1 MPEPLLETS
10 GLTRRFGGLVAMSD
24 VALAVEPGEIHAV
37 IGPNGAGKTTLFGC
51 VVGLLRPTA
60 GRITFAGAQVDG
72 LSQHAVVRRGICH
85 SHQIPAP
92 FPFLDVRDN
101 IRVGASFG
109 RRRAEAKAVVDEV
122 LARTGLEPLASTP
135 ARNLSVG
142 NLKLLELARAL
153 ATGPELLCLD
163 EVGSGVTPVELDRML
178 QLIRDVNAAGVTIL
192 YIEHNMQAIGAVC
205 QRGFGLGFGQ
215 KIAEGPP
222 AAPNGGSRAGI
233 KELPAPVDGADYGR
247 AGSSQTAC
255 LCIANAGRDRP
266 HLPRVGASIGGRPGL
281 LGHPGKDVE
290 DSQERESGRLVNGG
304 PLHREVA

>member
-1 MPEPLLETS
+1 MTEPLLVIEHVS
-10 GLTRRFGGLVAMSD
+10 KRFGGLVAVND
-24 VALAVEPGEIHAV
+24 VSLEIGRGEIV
-37 IGPNGAGKTTLFGC
+37 GIIGPNGAGKTTLFGC

-109 RRRAEAKAVVDEV
+109 RRRAEASRLVDEV
-122 LARTGLEPLASTP
+122 LAQTGLEPLATTP

-142 NLKLLELARAL
+142 NLKLLEVARAL

-178 QLIRDVNAAGVTIL
+178 QLIRDLNAGGMTIL
-192 YIEHNMQAIGAVC
+192 YIEHNMRAIGAVC
-205 QRGFGLGFGQ
+205 QRVIVLDFGQ
-215 KIAEGPP
+215 KIAEGTP
-222 AAPNGGSRAGI
+222 AAVGSDPLVIEAYLG
-233 KELPAPVDGADYGR
+233 AP
-247 AGSSQTAC
+247 
-255 LCIANAGRDRP
+255 
-266 HLPRVGASIGGRPGL
+266 IG
-281 LGHPGKDVE
+281 K
-290 DSQERESGRLVNGG
+290 S
-304 PLHREVA
+304 A